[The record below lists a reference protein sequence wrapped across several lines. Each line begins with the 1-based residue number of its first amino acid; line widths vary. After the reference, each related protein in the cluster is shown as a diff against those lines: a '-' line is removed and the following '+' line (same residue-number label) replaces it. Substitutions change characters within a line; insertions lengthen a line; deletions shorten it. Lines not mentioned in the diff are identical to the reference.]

1 MIRTII
7 KFVFGSIGLAC
18 LSFALNAQQLP
29 QYTQFHRNQ
38 AMFNPGATGAYDF
51 LDVTLGSRYQWL
63 GFSNDIQGNVA
74 PRTGYLNVANVIA
87 PKKVKYNPGIRVSQ
101 GPVEKPSMG
110 TGEIKHAVGFQ
121 AIADEFGAFRNLS
134 FNGTYAIHLPL
145 SEQTNL
151 SFGTRL
157 GLTNHAFLQDKAQVL
172 SSMNGMGTDAVY
184 ANFVSGNGS
193 RMFMDI
199 NAGIYVYS
207 NRFFVGVA
215 GHQLTRDLVS
225 IGSDLMNADPR
236 MHFDFAGG
244 VYIPITEDLTIMP
257 SAIVKYMN
265 TVPPAIQANLQLEY
279 RNWLWFG
286 GGYRLDDAIML
297 MVGGNINQRFK
308 IGYSFDYST
317 SRFNNYS
324 SGGHEIVLGFMLR

>member
-1 MIRTII
+1 MKYLYTFLFLIVGTS
-7 KFVFGSIGLAC
+7 VMY
-18 LSFALNAQQLP
+18 AQQLP

-38 AMFNPGATGAYDF
+38 VMFNPGATGAYDF
-51 LDVTLGSRYQWL
+51 LDVTVGTRYQWL

-74 PRTGYLNVANVIA
+74 PRTAYFNIANVIA
-87 PKKVKYNPGIRVSQ
+87 PKKAKYNPGIRVSQ

-121 AIADEFGAFRNLS
+121 AIIDEVGAFRNLN

-145 SEQTNL
+145 SDQINM

-157 GLTNHAFLQDKAQVL
+157 GLTNHTFLQDKAQVL
-172 SSMNGMGTDAVY
+172 SNMNGTGVDAVY
-184 ANFVSGNGS
+184 DNFLSGNGS

-199 NAGIYVYS
+199 NAGLFVYS

-215 GHQLTRDLVS
+215 AHQLTRDLIS
-225 IGSDLMNADPR
+225 IGSDLMNFDPR

-244 VYIPITEDLTIMP
+244 VYIPLTEDLTIMP
-257 SAIVKYMN
+257 SAIVKYMH
-265 TVPPAIQANLQLEY
+265 TIPPAIQANLQLEY
-279 RNWLWFG
+279 RQWLWFG
-286 GGYRLDDAIML
+286 GGYRLDDAFML
-297 MVGGNINQRFK
+297 MVGGNINERFK

>member
-1 MIRTII
+1 MKYIFSILTLL
-7 KFVFGSIGLAC
+7 FLVFNLVG
-18 LSFALNAQQLP
+18 QQLP
-29 QYTQFHRNQ
+29 QYSQFHRNQ
-38 AMFNPGATGAYDF
+38 VMFNPGATGAYDF
-51 LDVTLGSRYQWL
+51 LDITLGMRYQWL

-74 PRTGYLNVANVIA
+74 PRTGYVNFANVIA

-101 GPVEKPSMG
+101 GPVEKPNMG

-121 AIADEFGAFRNLS
+121 AIADEVGAFRDLS

-145 SEQTNL
+145 TEQTNM

-172 SSMNGMGTDAVY
+172 SNMNGTGTDAVY
-184 ANFVSGNGS
+184 NNFLTGNGN

-199 NAGIYVYS
+199 NAGLFVYN
-207 NRFFVGVA
+207 NRFFVGLA
-215 GHQLTRDLVS
+215 GHQLTRDLIS
-225 IGSDLMNADPR
+225 IGSDMMNFDPR

-244 VYIPITEDLTIMP
+244 VYIPLNENLTIMP
-257 SAIVKYMN
+257 SAIVKYMH

-279 RNWLWFG
+279 QRWLWFG
-286 GGYRLDDAIML
+286 GGYRLDDAVMIML
-297 MVGGNINQRFK
+297 GGNINEQFK